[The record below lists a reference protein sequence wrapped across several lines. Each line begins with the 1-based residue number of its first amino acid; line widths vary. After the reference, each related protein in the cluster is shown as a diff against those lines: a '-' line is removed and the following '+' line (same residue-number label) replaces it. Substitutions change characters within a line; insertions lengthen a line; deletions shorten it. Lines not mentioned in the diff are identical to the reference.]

1 MNVSLCFEN
10 DKSVLDVGCG
20 LGSTVDTYGVPD
32 HVAIYGIDVNAEV
45 IEQAK
50 LLYKD
55 RPNRFFLVC
64 PAEDLRH
71 FESNK
76 FDKVISGVTLM
87 YIKIPKTMREV
98 YRVLVP
104 GGTFSASYETW
115 KDVTKFMLRALT
127 KLQIK
132 VVIHRLYILMN
143 GILFYLTGYIVPY
156 LNGTIESFQSRRGLR
171 ITLGRAGFE
180 NIRFD
185 GYRVFADKKS
195 SSKFD

>member
-87 YIKIPKTMREV
+87 YIKIPKAMREV

-115 KDVTKFMLRALT
+115 QNVTKFMFRAMT
-127 KLQIK
+127 RFQVK
-132 VVIHRLYILMN
+132 VVLHRLYILLN
-143 GILFYLTGYIVPY
+143 GILFFLTGYLSPY
-156 LNGTIESFQSRRGLR
+156 INGTFESFQSRRGLQ
-171 ITLGRAGFE
+171 ITLKRAGFE

-185 GYRVFADKKS
+185 GNRVFADKKS
-195 SSKFD
+195 SSESD